1 MMESEAFESRISGMI
16 CPECED
22 EVASALLHTRGVIS
36 AEVSYR
42 RAAVRVEFDPELT
55 DEAHIRAAL
64 TDTGYAFGGSGRD
77 GVIAD
82 AAAVIAVAVL
92 AVLLP
97 RATALVSVPAL
108 TAGAGY
114 GAVFVIGL
122 LSGVHCIGMCGG
134 IMLTQCGAPSSGE
147 RAGGAALYNLGRVI
161 SYTAMGALFG
171 ALGSAI
177 SYDRAFRSML
187 FTMCGLLV
195 VLIGLRMWGVPLLR
209 RISAALHPVLLHPS
223 ASACGA
229 LRQALTV
236 GVLTGLMPC
245 GAMSAVW
252 LMSASAGGWARGA
265 AYMLAFALGTAPA
278 MLLFGSL
285 GALIPKRYNKYI
297 LKISTVLIIALG
309 LALMIKGLGMV

>member
-1 MMESEAFESRISGMI
+1 MI

-36 AEVSYR
+36 ADVSYR
-42 RAAVRVEFDPELT
+42 RAAARVEFDPEIT
-55 DEAHIRAAL
+55 DAALLRAAL
-64 TDTGYAFGGSGRD
+64 DGTGYAFGGSGQD
-77 GVIAD
+77 GVLAD

-92 AVLLP
+92 TVLLP
-97 RATALVSVPAL
+97 RLTALVSVAAL
-108 TAGAGY
+108 TDGAGY
-114 GAVFVIGL
+114 GAVFLIGL

-134 IMLTQCGAPSSGE
+134 IMLTQCGAPSQGW
-147 RAGGAALYNLGRVI
+147 RAGGAALYNLGRVM
-161 SYTAMGALFG
+161 SYAAMGALFG

-209 RISAALHPVLLHPS
+209 RISAALHPAVSLPS
-223 ASACGA
+223 SARGA
-229 LRQALTV
+229 RALMV
-236 GVLTGLMPC
+236 GLLTGLMPC

-252 LMSASAGGWARGA
+252 LMSAAAGSLARGA
-265 AYMLAFALGTAPA
+265 AYMLAFALGTVPA

-285 GALIPKRYNKYI
+285 GALIPKKYNKYI
-297 LKISTVLIIALG
+297 FKVSTVLIIALG
-309 LALMIKGLGMV
+309 LALMIKGLKLI

>member
-1 MMESEAFESRISGMI
+1 MI
-16 CPECED
+16 CPECEN
-22 EVASALLHTRGVIS
+22 EVAAALLHTRGVIS

-42 RAAVRVEFDPELT
+42 AASARVEYDPAIT
-55 DEAHIRAAL
+55 DAARISAAL

-77 GVIAD
+77 GMVAD
-82 AAAVIAVAVL
+82 AVSLAAIAVL

-97 RATALVSVPAL
+97 RLTMLVPVPAL
-108 TAGAGY
+108 TAGAGC
-114 GAVFVIGL
+114 GTVFVIGL

-134 IMLTQCGAPSSGE
+134 ILLTQCGAASQCGH
-147 RAGGAALYNLGRVI
+147 AGGAALYNLGRVV
-161 SYTAMGALFG
+161 SYAAMGAVFG

-195 VLIGLRMWGVPLLR
+195 ALIGLRMWGVPLLR
-209 RISAALHPVLLHPS
+209 RISAALHPALPLPANAAH
-223 ASACGA
+223 GA
-229 LRQALTV
+229 RGRALAV
-236 GVLTGLMPC
+236 GLLTGLMPC

-252 LMSASAGGWARGA
+252 LMSAASGSWARGA

-278 MLLFGSL
+278 MLLFGAL

-297 LKISTVLIIALG
+297 LKVSTVLIIALG
-309 LALMIKGLGMV
+309 LALMIKGLKLI

>member
-1 MMESEAFESRISGMI
+1 MI

-42 RAAVRVEFDPELT
+42 RAAARVELDPEIT
-55 DEAHIRAAL
+55 DAEHIRAAL
-64 TDTGYAFGGSGRD
+64 DGTGYAFGGSGRD
-77 GVIAD
+77 GAVAD
-82 AAAVIAVAVL
+82 TAAVIAVAVL
-92 AVLLP
+92 TVLLP
-97 RATALVSVPAL
+97 RLTALVSVPAL

-114 GAVFVIGL
+114 GAVFLIGL

-134 IMLTQCGAPSSGE
+134 IMLTQCGAPSPRG
-147 RAGGAALYNLGRVI
+147 RVGGAALYNLGRVM
-161 SYTAMGALFG
+161 SYAAMGAVFG
-171 ALGSAI
+171 ALGSAT

-209 RISAALHPVLLHPS
+209 RISAALHPALSLPS
-223 ASACGA
+223 SAARGA
-229 LRQALTV
+229 RARSLTV
-236 GVLTGLMPC
+236 GLLTGLMPC

-252 LMSASAGGWARGA
+252 LMSAAAGSWARGA

-285 GALIPKRYNKYI
+285 GALIPKKYNKYI
-297 LKISTVLIIALG
+297 LKGSTVLIIALG
-309 LALMIKGLGMV
+309 LALMIKGLRLI